1 MSLPVK
7 APAMHHLFR
16 DRRPLQLSSGSQKV
30 RWGLYTNPNRSKSQ
44 GKPLGGFEQKLL
56 GVNAL
61 YLVVSSNWMC
71 YSAKTLLEEVG
82 DREGSQFEMM
92 LDRALSLKR

>member
-1 MSLPVK
+1 
-7 APAMHHLFR
+7 
-16 DRRPLQLSSGSQKV
+16 
-30 RWGLYTNPNRSKSQ
+30 
-44 GKPLGGFEQKLL
+44 
-56 GVNAL
+56 
-61 YLVVSSNWMC
+61 MC